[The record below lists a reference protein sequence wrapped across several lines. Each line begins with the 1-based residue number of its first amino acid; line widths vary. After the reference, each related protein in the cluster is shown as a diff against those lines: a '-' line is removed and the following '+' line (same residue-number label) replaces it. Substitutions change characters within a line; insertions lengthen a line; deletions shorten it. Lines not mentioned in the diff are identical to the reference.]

1 MGEKINYEQLENLL
15 STMFEHNIPSAVI
28 TNLLN
33 IGCLAE
39 LSVVQYNYLLL
50 IMKGGCVRC

>member
-15 STMFEHNIPSAVI
+15 STMFKHNIPSAVI
-28 TNLLN
+28 TNLLD

-39 LSVVQYNYLLL
+39 LNVVQYNYLLL
-50 IMKGGCVRC
+50 IIKGGG

>member
-15 STMFEHNIPSAVI
+15 STMFKHNIPSAVI

-33 IGCLAE
+33 IGCLVE
-39 LSVVQYNYLLL
+39 LNVVQYNYLLL
-50 IMKGGCVRC
+50 IMKGGG